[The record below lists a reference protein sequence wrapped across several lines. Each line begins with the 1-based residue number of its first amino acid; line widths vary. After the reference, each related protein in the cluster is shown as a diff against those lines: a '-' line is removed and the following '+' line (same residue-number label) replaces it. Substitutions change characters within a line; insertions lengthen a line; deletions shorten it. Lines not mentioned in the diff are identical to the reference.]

1 MFLFKQKKTGIYYL
15 YYNDNSGKRKKVT
28 TKTKIKPEAM
38 KFLKNFNVNQNKTVK
53 NNFNVLTV
61 SDLQKEVMKY
71 VYSNFRKSTSE
82 LYRIT
87 FNEFLRVIG
96 NKPIKLI
103 NSSDIEHYKS
113 VRNTEVLPAT
123 VNIRLTTLKAIF
135 NIAIRFEWISE
146 NPVNKIKKLSV
157 PERERL
163 SFSNEEFLLV
173 INQITDLS
181 IKNFVLF
188 AYYTGCRINE
198 ICNIQ
203 IRDVNLSDRTVTIRN
218 KPDFKTK
225 TGRERV
231 IPIDNG
237 LFELLSGMLREGNVI
252 NYFNPEMYLFRNSK
266 GFKYDKILV
275 TKKFKQATR
284 RAGLPERYHFHCL
297 RHTRITE
304 WVKMG
309 LPIPIIMKLAGHSQ
323 SVTTE
328 NYTHITLSDI
338 QKALNNF

>member
-1 MFLFKQKKTGIYYL
+1 MFLSKSKRTGKYYL
-15 YYNDNSGKRKKVT
+15 YYVDISGKRKSIS
-28 TKTKIKPEAM
+28 TKTKYKPDAT

-53 NNFNVLTV
+53 KDLTV
-61 SDLQKEVMKY
+61 FYVADLQREVLKY
-71 VYSNFRKSTSE
+71 AESNFRLSTVQI
-82 LYRIT
+82 YRRV
-87 FNEFLRVIG
+87 FKDALRIIG
-96 NKPIKLI
+96 NKPVKLI
-103 NSSDIEHYKS
+103 TASEIERYKT
-113 VRNTEVLPAT
+113 VRGGEVSAGM
-123 VNIRLTTLKAIF
+123 VNIDLSTLKAIF

-146 NPVNKIKKLSV
+146 NPVIKIRKLSI
-157 PERERL
+157 PEKERL
-163 SFSNEEFLLV
+163 SFNEIEFKILLNN
-173 INQITDLS
+173 IENGT
-181 IKNFVLF
+181 IKQFVLF
-188 AYYTGCRINE
+188 AYYTGCRLNE

-203 IRDVNLSDRTVTIRN
+203 LRDVNLSDKTVTIRN

-237 LFELLSGMLREGNVI
+237 LFELLTGMLREGNII
-252 NYFNPEMYLFRNSK
+252 NYFNPEMYLFRNSR
-266 GFKYDKILV
+266 GFKFDKNFV
-275 TKKFKQATR
+275 TKKFKEAIR

-338 QKALNNF
+338 QKALNIN

>member
-38 KFLKNFNVNQNKTVK
+38 KFLKNFNINQTKTAK
-53 NNFNVLTV
+53 KDLTV
-61 SDLQKEVMKY
+61 FTFSDLQNEVMKY
-71 VYSNFRKSTSE
+71 VNSNFRKSTAE

-103 NSSDIEHYKS
+103 SSSDIEHYKS
-113 VRNTEVLPAT
+113 VRNNEVLPAT

-163 SFSNEEFLLV
+163 SFSSEEFLLTL
-173 INQITDLS
+173 NHITDLS

-203 IRDVNLSDRTVTIRN
+203 LRDVNLSDRTVTIRN

-231 IPIDNG
+231 IPIENE
-237 LFELLSGMLREGNVI
+237 LFELLQGMLRKGNVI
-252 NYFNPEMYLFRNSK
+252 NYFNPEMYLYRSS
-266 GFKYDKILV
+266 
-275 TKKFKQATR
+275 R
-284 RAGLPERYHFHCL
+284 
-297 RHTRITE
+297 
-304 WVKMG
+304 
-309 LPIPIIMKLAGHSQ
+309 
-323 SVTTE
+323 
-328 NYTHITLSDI
+328 
-338 QKALNNF
+338 